1 VLLVLSLAGII
12 SRPATL
18 LAQDGAGHTI
28 RWWHG
33 AVAAGGLSV
42 LMLLDRPIQ
51 RFAGHNSGT
60 GADNVAA
67 IARHMGQPEVY
78 AAVPIG
84 IAAVG
89 LATGNSRIL
98 RTARVVG
105 SSVLLAG
112 ATVGS
117 SKFAFGRPRP
127 DASQD
132 ADGFVPFSGQAS
144 MPSGHTAAAFA
155 LATSLSDEIH
165 NPLATVGLYGL
176 ATATGWSRIN
186 DNRHW
191 FTDVTAGALVGITSA
206 KLMSGKWRIFG
217 LRAPSVT
224 ASPAGGL
231 ALGWK
236 GEF

>member
-1 VLLVLSLAGII
+1 
-12 SRPATL
+12 
-18 LAQDGAGHTI
+18 
-28 RWWHG
+28 
-33 AVAAGGLSV
+33 
-42 LMLLDRPIQ
+42 MLLDHPIQ
-51 RFAGHNSGT
+51 RFAGHNSGP
-60 GADNVAA
+60 GADNVASVV
-67 IARHMGQPEVY
+67 RHMGQPEIW
-78 AAVPIG
+78 ASVPIG
-84 IAAVG
+84 IAVVG

-98 RTARVVG
+98 HSAKLVG

-155 LATSLSDEIH
+155 LAASLSDEIH
-165 NPLATVGLYGL
+165 NPIATIGLYGL

-191 FTDVTAGALVGITSA
+191 FTDVTAGALVGIASA
-206 KLMSGKWRIFG
+206 KLISGRWRIFG
-217 LRAPSVT
+217 LKAPSVMS
-224 ASPAGGL
+224 SPGGAL
-231 ALGWK
+231 SLGWK
-236 GEF
+236 GQF